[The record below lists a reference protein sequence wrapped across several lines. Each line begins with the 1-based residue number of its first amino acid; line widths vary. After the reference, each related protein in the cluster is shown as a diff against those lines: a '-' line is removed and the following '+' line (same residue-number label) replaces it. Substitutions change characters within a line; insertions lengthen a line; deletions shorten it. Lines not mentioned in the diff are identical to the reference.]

1 MAFYGTNTSMI
12 RRELTMHTT
21 VLPHAARWFARRL
34 VWGLAGLALLLAGA
48 SGADAGDM
56 KVFPATMCVQE
67 GSTSTIVRSG
77 EGRVLNYS
85 SSPVTVIC
93 PIVRDHTTAKWY
105 SVAVVVA
112 DRSTAADVSCTAVSA
127 QHDGLYG
134 GFNPET
140 KRTTGADFDWWV
152 SRTLVFGPPSQERDN
167 GTYFVRCTIPG
178 TQQGWDPSGVYSY
191 HIDEP

>member
-1 MAFYGTNTSMI
+1 MI
-12 RRELTMHTT
+12 RREPMMHATIIT
-21 VLPHAARWFARRL
+21 HTARPPARYL
-34 VWGLAGLALLLAGA
+34 ASGLAAVALLLAGA
-48 SGADAGDM
+48 SGAAAGDT

-67 GSTSTIVRSG
+67 GSTSTIVRNG

-85 SSPVTVIC
+85 SSPVTVVC
-93 PIVRDHTTAKWY
+93 PIVRDNTTAKWY

-140 KRTTGADFDWWV
+140 KKTTGADFDWWV
-152 SRTLVFGPPSQERDN
+152 SRTLVFAPQSQERDN

-178 TQQGWDPSGVYSY
+178 KQQGWDPSGIYSY
-191 HIDEP
+191 RTDEP

>member
-1 MAFYGTNTSMI
+1 MLATITSPNY
-12 RRELTMHTT
+12 RRS
-21 VLPHAARWFARRL
+21 ARHL
-34 VWGLAGLALLLAGA
+34 VSGLAALAMFLAGT
-48 SGADAGDM
+48 SGAAAGDT
-56 KVFPATMCVQE
+56 KVFPATLCVQE
-67 GSTSTIVRSG
+67 GSTNTVVRTG

-140 KRTTGADFDWWV
+140 KKTTGADFDWWV
-152 SRTLVFGPPSQERDN
+152 SQTLAFAPQSQERDN

-178 TQQGWDPSGVYSY
+178 KQPGWDPSGIYSY
-191 HIDEP
+191 RIDEP